1 MFVILTIWF
10 VFTEKIDAKLEAKLV
25 VQALRIN
32 TLSKLT
38 FADSKRFDALVHDV
52 FPGVEFKDIEYES
65 LAEAIREVCKET
77 NLHVNE
83 AQIKKALELYE
94 QLSQRMGVVVVGPS
108 GSGKS
113 TLWKTLQKA
122 MQKTGRVVKQYVM
135 NPKAMPRTQLL
146 GSIDMDTREWS
157 DGVLTFA
164 ARQVVKEP
172 IGVYC
177 LPALRQRISSGE
189 CSSFFHRNTVV
200 DCLRR

>member
-1 MFVILTIWF
+1 MTLTFDMKSNII
-10 VFTEKIDAKLEAKLV
+10 VAACTYTRCCRAVTSAKVDGKVEAKLV

-38 FADSKRFDALVHDV
+38 FADSARFDALVRDV
-52 FPGVEFKDIEYES
+52 FPGVEFKDIEYEQ
-65 LAEAIREVCKET
+65 LAEAIRDVCKET
-77 NLHVNE
+77 NLMVNE
-83 AQIKKALELYE
+83 GQIKKALELYE
-94 QLSQRMGVVVVGPS
+94 QLTQRMGVVVVGPS

-122 MQKTGRVVKQYVM
+122 MQKTGKVVKQYVM

-172 IGVYC
+172 IG
-177 LPALRQRISSGE
+177 E
-189 CSSFFHRNTVV
+189 
-200 DCLRR
+200 

>member
-1 MFVILTIWF
+1 MDITVKEPGVACLSDK
-10 VFTEKIDAKLEAKLV
+10 VDGKVEAKLV

-38 FADSKRFDALVHDV
+38 FADSARFDALVRDV
-52 FPGVEFKDIEYES
+52 LPGVEFKDIEYEQ
-65 LAEAIREVCKET
+65 LAEAIRQVCQET
-77 NLHVNE
+77 NLVVNE
-83 AQIKKALELYE
+83 VQIKKALELYE
-94 QLSQRMGVVVVGPS
+94 QLTQRMGVVVVGPS

-122 MQKTGRVVKQYVM
+122 MQKIGRVVKQYVM

-172 IGVYC
+172 IGEYRVLLHGKGVC
-177 LPALRQRISSGE
+177 LW
-189 CSSFFHRNTVV
+189 CSCIPFI
-200 DCLRR
+200 

>member
-1 MFVILTIWF
+1 MVLQLYFHPDPRIIVMWMSLLRQDIVTGK
-10 VFTEKIDAKLEAKLV
+10 VDAKVEAKLV

-38 FADSKRFDALVHDV
+38 FADSKRFDALVCDV

-65 LAEAIREVCKET
+65 LAQAIREVCKET

-83 AQIKKALELYE
+83 GQIKKALELYE

-172 IGVYC
+172 IG
-177 LPALRQRISSGE
+177 
-189 CSSFFHRNTVV
+189 RNNPLNV
-200 DCLRR
+200 L